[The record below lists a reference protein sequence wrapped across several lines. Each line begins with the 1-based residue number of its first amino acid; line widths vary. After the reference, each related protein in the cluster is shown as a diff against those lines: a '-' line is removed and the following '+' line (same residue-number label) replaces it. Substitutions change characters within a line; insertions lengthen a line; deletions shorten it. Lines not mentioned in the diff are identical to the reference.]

1 MTFGAIAIT
10 ATPFEQWCTDF
21 GTQYSILYVCK
32 QEENKIPQTGNSM
45 QRRKTMKIFMS
56 RISNQKRVNNAQIAT
71 DKDGKIVFVRMSLMR
86 KAS

>member
-1 MTFGAIAIT
+1 MFVSKRKTKFLKRIT
-10 ATPFEQWCTDF
+10 Q
-21 GTQYSILYVCK
+21 CK
-32 QEENKIPQTGNSM
+32 GE
-45 QRRKTMKIFMS
+45 KTMKIFMS

>member
-1 MTFGAIAIT
+1 
-10 ATPFEQWCTDF
+10 
-21 GTQYSILYVCK
+21 
-32 QEENKIPQTGNSM
+32 M

-56 RISNQKRVNNAQIAT
+56 RIRNQKRVNNAQIAT

>member
-1 MTFGAIAIT
+1 
-10 ATPFEQWCTDF
+10 
-21 GTQYSILYVCK
+21 
-32 QEENKIPQTGNSM
+32 M

-71 DKDGKIVFVRMSLMR
+71 DKDGKIVFVRMSIMR